1 MIKRIKINLPYSRQY
16 VDSKDISS
24 VIKVLKSDFIT
35 QGKTISYFEDK
46 ITKKVGSKYG
56 VATNSATSALH
67 IACLALN
74 LSKNDILW
82 TVPNTFVASAN
93 CGLYC
98 GAKVD
103 FVDIDEKTLNISV
116 EKFKKKLIKAK
127 SKKKLPKIIV
137 PVHFAGNPYPQKE
150 LYELS
155 KKFKFK
161 IIEDASHALGSI
173 YKNNFV
179 GSCKWSDICVF
190 SFHPVKPITT
200 AEGGMALTN
209 DENIYK
215 KLSILRNH
223 GINKNP
229 VLKNKK
235 KLENWYY
242 EQQTLG
248 FNYRMND
255 IEAALGISQIKKL
268 DLFINYRNKIAKK
281 NIEKFKFLPIKT
293 QLISSKAKSSY
304 HLFVI
309 LFPNSNKFIKNY
321 NKIFKFFL
329 KNGIGVNLHY
339 LPVHLHPVYKKLGFK
354 KGDFP
359 NSENYAKR
367 AFSIPIFHKIS
378 IQNQNHI
385 INVVKKICI
394 KFKDKK
400 NQVGFLNE
408 K

>member
-1 MIKRIKINLPYSRQY
+1 MR
-16 VDSKDISS
+16 
-24 VIKVLKSDFIT
+24 
-35 QGKTISYFEDK
+35 
-46 ITKKVGSKYG
+46 
-56 VATNSATSALH
+56 
-67 IACLALN
+67 
-74 LSKNDILW
+74 
-82 TVPNTFVASAN
+82 
-93 CGLYC
+93 
-98 GAKVD
+98 
-103 FVDIDEKTLNISV
+103 
-116 EKFKKKLIKAK
+116 
-127 SKKKLPKIIV
+127 
-137 PVHFAGNPYPQKE
+137 
-150 LYELS
+150 
-155 KKFKFK
+155 
-161 IIEDASHALGSI
+161 
-173 YKNNFV
+173 
-179 GSCKWSDICVF
+179 F

-281 NIEKFKFLPIKT
+281 YREKFKFLPIKT

-339 LPVHLHPVYKKLGFK
+339 LPVHLHPVYK
-354 KGDFP
+354 
-359 NSENYAKR
+359 N
-367 AFSIPIFHKIS
+367 
-378 IQNQNHI
+378 
-385 INVVKKICI
+385 
-394 KFKDKK
+394 
-400 NQVGFLNE
+400 
-408 K
+408 